1 MRSLGKKTLLITGM
15 LVCPCHMPLLLPL
28 LATLLSGTVLGAWL
42 SANMG
47 LVFLATTLYFVVVL
61 VVGIRW
67 IVRAPIAGT
76 RPADVTTCLPATLE
90 RQSASVP
97 TAQEP
102 IRATSASEP
111 A

>member
-47 LVFLATTLYFVVVL
+47 LVFLLTTLYFVVAL

-67 IVRAPIAGT
+67 IVRAPSAGS
-76 RPADVTTCLPATLE
+76 RPANATTCRPAAIE
-90 RQSASVP
+90 RPSNVSTAPEP
-97 TAQEP
+97 T
-102 IRATSASEP
+102 RATSAGEL

>member
-47 LVFLATTLYFVVVL
+47 LVFLITTLYFVVAL

-67 IVRAPIAGT
+67 IARAPIAGAHAPAC
-76 RPADVTTCLPATLE
+76 RPVTLE
-90 RQSASVP
+90 RQSANVP
-97 TAQEP
+97 TDQEP
-102 IRATSASEP
+102 VRATSASEP

>member
-42 SANMG
+42 NANMG
-47 LVFLATTLYFVVVL
+47 LVFLLTTLYFVVAL
-61 VVGIRW
+61 VIGIRW
-67 IVRAPIAGT
+67 LVRAPIAGT
-76 RPADVTTCLPATLE
+76 RPADTTACRPAAVE
-90 RQSASVP
+90 RPSSIS

-102 IRATSASEP
+102 ARASSAGEP
-111 A
+111 V

>member
-47 LVFLATTLYFVVVL
+47 LMFLLTTLYFVVAL

-67 IVRAPIAGT
+67 VVRAPIAGT
-76 RPADVTTCLPATLE
+76 RPADAKICRPATIE
-90 RQSASVP
+90 RSGVSAP
-97 TAQEP
+97 TAH
-102 IRATSASEP
+102 EP
-111 A
+111 ARASSAGEPA